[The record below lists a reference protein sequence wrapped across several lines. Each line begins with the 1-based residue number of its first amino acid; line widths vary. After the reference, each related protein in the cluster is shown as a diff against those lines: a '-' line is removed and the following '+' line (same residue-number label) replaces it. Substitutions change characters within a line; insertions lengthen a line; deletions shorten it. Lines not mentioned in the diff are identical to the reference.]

1 VLVEKVEVDRN
12 QRETRV
18 LLSASLQLL
27 EHGLK
32 KPRKEVGPRLLHALE
47 LSWTFKLSLDLEIQI
62 IIEPVEGIPT
72 QYLPLGELSHDPL
85 LFELNIPGLANT
97 SHHSRRVLV
106 FIEPE
111 PILLSST

>member
-32 KPRKEVGPRLLHALE
+32 KPRKKVSPRLLNALE
-47 LSWTFKLSLDLEIQI
+47 LSWALEFALNLEIQI
-62 IIEPVEGIPT
+62 VIEPVEGIPA
-72 QYLPLGELSHDPL
+72 QYLPLGELSHNSL
-85 LFELNIPGLANT
+85 LFELYIPGLAST
-97 SHHSRRVLV
+97 SHHSR
-106 FIEPE
+106 
-111 PILLSST
+111 